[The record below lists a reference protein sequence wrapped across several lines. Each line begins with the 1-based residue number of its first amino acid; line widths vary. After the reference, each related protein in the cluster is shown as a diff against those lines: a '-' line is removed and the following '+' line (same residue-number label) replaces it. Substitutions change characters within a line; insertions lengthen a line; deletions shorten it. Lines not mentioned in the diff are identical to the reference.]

1 MMAGPPSDP
10 GRPARPGQLA
20 LDLELAPH
28 FGRDDFLVSP
38 ANAVAL
44 QMIEAWPQWPDQL
57 LLLLGPPGA
66 GKSHLAAIWA
76 ATAGAETITGA
87 MLAKADL
94 SLADLTALAARPA
107 LVVEDA
113 EGIGS
118 AEANLFHLLNLV
130 REGKTS
136 LLLTA
141 RQRPELWGLVTADL
155 LSRLRLAPAVELGA
169 PDHTLL
175 NAVLAKLFCDRQLI
189 VDAPVVD
196 YLALHIDRS
205 LDMARR
211 IVALLDR
218 EALARGRKVTRAMA
232 RELLQNLH
240 AEDDEL

>member
-1 MMAGPPSDP
+1 MMPGPPSSS
-10 GRPARPGQLA
+10 GKPALRRQLA

-66 GKSHLAAIWA
+66 GKSHLAAVWA
-76 ATAGAETITGA
+76 ATMGAETITGA
-87 MLAKADL
+87 MLARADL
-94 SLADLTALAARPA
+94 SPADLVALAAHPA

-113 EGIGS
+113 EGIGRG
-118 AEANLFHLLNLV
+118 EANLFHLLNLV

-141 RQRPELWGLVTADL
+141 RQRPELWGLATADL

-169 PDHTLL
+169 PDDALL
-175 NAVLAKLFCDRQLI
+175 NAVLVKLFCDRQLI
-189 VDAPVVD
+189 VDATVID
-196 YLALHIDRS
+196 YIALHIDRS

-232 RELLQNLH
+232 RELLLTFPAQ
-240 AEDDEL
+240 EDDL